1 MVKHNKVRNSGYA
14 RYTSA
19 LNSFLEFL
27 DEFVSVLI
35 ISMLYFENIKK
46 NFPDDWGNYKESK
59 LTHIVCINA
68 LSILGSKL
76 LAKCMIEES
85 NQVDS
90 SKLHKYL
97 TRIKK

>member
-1 MVKHNKVRNSGYA
+1 MVKHKKVRNSGYT

-46 NFPDDWGNYKESK
+46 IFRMIGGTIKNQNLLILYV
-59 LTHIVCINA
+59 LT
-68 LSILGSKL
+68 LY
-76 LAKCMIEES
+76 
-85 NQVDS
+85 QF
-90 SKLHKYL
+90 
-97 TRIKK
+97 